1 MLSSNL
7 IESVWSF
14 LDFANCDLLVVNHW
28 HFQILFLLNCNLGS
42 PRFWYFIN
50 PFIIKTVFWIIF
62 PWLIELFLQVFYW
75 CTVTE
80 KFMSNVCLIALFS
93 SNPEMPMIAM
103 VFIPRQF
110 GKFPPELHREFLMEW
125 NSRKDCRNVLI
136 MVMKLF
142 LKWQKCAP
150 FACHL
155 SKVRIF
161 R

>member
-1 MLSSNL
+1 
-7 IESVWSF
+7 
-14 LDFANCDLLVVNHW
+14 
-28 HFQILFLLNCNLGS
+28 
-42 PRFWYFIN
+42 
-50 PFIIKTVFWIIF
+50 
-62 PWLIELFLQVFYW
+62 
-75 CTVTE
+75 
-80 KFMSNVCLIALFS
+80 MSNVCLIALFS

-110 GKFPPELHREFLMEW
+110 GKSPPELHREFSTEW

-136 MVMKLF
+136 MAMKLF

-161 R
+161 YNIHIMGWRKLFYFYFIFIWKFFYFIRKFFYFKVLSKFFYFIRKFFYFYISIGRKFFYFIRKFCYFIFILCDIPMREFFFI

>member
-1 MLSSNL
+1 MWIKVRYSKIHIGSGKKSCFSLL
-7 IESVWSF
+7 KARRFQKGF
-14 LDFANCDLLVVNHW
+14 L
-28 HFQILFLLNCNLGS
+28 
-42 PRFWYFIN
+42 PYWYFIN
-50 PFIIKTVFWIIF
+50 PFIIKTVFWVIF

-110 GKFPPELHREFLMEW
+110 GKSPPELHREFLTEW
-125 NSRKDCRNVLI
+125 NSLKDCRNVLI

-142 LKWQKCAP
+142 LKWLKCAP

-155 SKVRIF
+155 SKVRIY